1 MDVWLEKG
9 REEKERDKEERE
21 YGRKRGERE
30 EKEREDGGQKRERDK
45 RKEEIKDEGGRRER
59 RVMVS
64 HNYRNSQH
72 LHIYS
77 WLFL

>member
-30 EKEREDGGQKRERDK
+30 EKEREDGGKKRDK

-59 RVMVS
+59 KVMVS

>member
-1 MDVWLEKG
+1 MEGKGG
-9 REEKERDKEERE
+9 RERKKKEKMEE
-21 YGRKRGERE
+21 
-30 EKEREDGGQKRERDK
+30 KRERDK

>member
-1 MDVWLEKG
+1 MEGKGG
-9 REEKERDKEERE
+9 RERKKKEKMEE
-21 YGRKRGERE
+21 
-30 EKEREDGGQKRERDK
+30 KRERDK

-72 LHIYS
+72 LHIYIPGFS
-77 WLFL
+77 CDVPS